1 MEEDMNTDNNNL
13 DIKRV
18 TGEIEALLRKHDL
31 TGCVVLAAKTGE
43 MEYLLLLDASWT
55 AIARESETKMRLMQD
70 FASPEIGRMKIGE
83 TLGMIIGVEAMLDA
97 TCLLLD
103 NILESIS
110 EAFNIQ
116 IRKNR
121 TEESDSEN

>member
-1 MEEDMNTDNNNL
+1 MNTENNNL

-70 FASPEIGRMKIGE
+70 FASPEIRRMKIGE
-83 TLGMIIGVEAMLDA
+83 TLGMILGVEAMLDA
-97 TCLLLD
+97 TCALLD
-103 NILESIS
+103 GILESIS

-116 IRKNR
+116 IRKKR
-121 TEESDSEN
+121 TESDSEN